1 MKVKIILNPYA
12 NRWRAG
18 KMAPQVEAA
27 FQNAKLDYDLVVTTM
42 PGQGTEEAAA
52 AAAAGGYDAVIAAG
66 GDSTVGEVLNGL
78 IAAAGAAPTIPM
90 GVLPLGTGNDFN
102 DMAKLPR
109 TLADCVARIASGQ
122 TRQLDAAWVGEPGGQ
137 GLSHYF
143 DNNCA
148 LAMEPMVTIENV
160 KMKRLSGNIRY
171 IVALIKA
178 IIRLKAWHMQINWHN
193 GGETHSY
200 EGPAYL
206 LSICNSPRT
215 GGLFYM
221 APQAKMDDG
230 LLDFVFAPEIPRW
243 QILAILPRLFNGS
256 HINHPSVTTGHLTEM
271 TVLCQP
277 GTPIHADGEVLTE
290 SATAVQFRVLPGKI
304 TLLGGRA
311 DSPEVAVTS

>member
-27 FQNAKLDYDLVVTTM
+27 FQNAGLDYDLVITTM
-42 PGQGTEEAAA
+42 PGQGVEEAAA
-52 AAAAGGYDAVIAAG
+52 AAARGYDAVIAAG

-78 IAAAGAAPTIPM
+78 IAAAGDGPTMPM

-109 TLADCVARIASGQ
+109 KLTDCVARIASGE
-122 TRQLDAAWVGEPGGQ
+122 TRQLDAAWVGEPDGQ

-178 IIRLKAWHMQINWHN
+178 IIRLKAWHMQINWQN

-243 QILAILPRLFNGS
+243 QILTILPRLFNGS
-256 HINHPSVTTGHLTEM
+256 HINHPRVTTGQLTEM
-271 TVLCQP
+271 TVHCQP

-304 TLLGGRA
+304 TLLGGQASGSEPAASR
-311 DSPEVAVTS
+311 